1 VLYMVNQKRI
11 KIVHVINS
19 LNYGGAENQVV
30 QLLNGLNSYS
40 FEKYLVTF
48 KNLETANT
56 RALSPEIKRY
66 IVKRRRWGDVGCIFR
81 LYHLFKALKVDVVH
95 AHMFQANLF
104 VAIAARLAGVSVAFT
119 TEHGRNSW
127 KKPIHH
133 YMERWIISPL
143 VSMRVAVSRNICEV
157 RLESGDVPE
166 DKITVIPNCVEISE
180 KINRYETGKRLRIG
194 TVGRLV
200 PAKDYHTLIIAF
212 NKLLEDGLNIDL
224 IFVGDGPERS
234 RLESLVQ
241 DLNISNHVKFA
252 GFQEDVRSFL
262 NEFDLFVLSSITEGI
277 PVAMLEAMAMGV
289 PVVAT
294 RVGGIPEV
302 IQDNVNGL
310 LVECRNPEMLA
321 GAIKQLIDDNSLREK
336 IGGAGHEKVK
346 CSFSREAIC
355 SQYEQ
360 LYVDLL
366 RNA

>member
-1 VLYMVNQKRI
+1 MVDQKKI

-19 LNYGGAENQVV
+19 LNYGGAENQIV
-30 QLLNGLNSYS
+30 QLLNGLNPLR
-40 FEKYLVTF
+40 FEKHLVTF
-48 KNLETANT
+48 RNLETANS
-56 RALSPEIKRY
+56 RALNPEIKRY

-81 LYHLFKALKVDVVH
+81 LYRLLKALKVDVIQ
-95 AHMFQANLF
+95 AHMYQANLF
-104 VAIAARLAGVSVAFT
+104 AAIAGRLAGVPVVFT

-133 YMERWIISPL
+133 YMEKWIISPL
-143 VSMRVAVSRNICEV
+143 VNMRVAVSRNIREV
-157 RLESGDVPE
+157 RLKSGDAPE
-166 DKITVIPNCVEISE
+166 DKITVIPNCVEIFE
-180 KINRYETGKRLRIG
+180 KINKYETGKRLQIG

-212 NKLLEDGLNIDL
+212 NKLIEDGLNIDL
-224 IFVGDGPERS
+224 VFVGDGSERS
-234 RLESLVQ
+234 RLESMVQ
-241 DLNISNHVKFA
+241 DLNISNCVKFA
-252 GFQEDVRSFL
+252 GFQEDIPAFL
-262 NEFDLFVLSSITEGI
+262 DKFDIFVLSSITEGI

-289 PVVAT
+289 PIVAT
-294 RVGGIPEV
+294 GIGGIPEV

-336 IGGAGHEKVK
+336 IGRAGREKIK

-355 SQYEQ
+355 NQYEQ
-360 LYVDLL
+360 LYVDFL